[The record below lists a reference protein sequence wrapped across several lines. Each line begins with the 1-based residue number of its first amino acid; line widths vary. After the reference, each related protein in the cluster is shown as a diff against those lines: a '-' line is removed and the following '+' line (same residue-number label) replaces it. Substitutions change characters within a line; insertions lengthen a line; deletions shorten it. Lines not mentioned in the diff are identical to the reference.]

1 MPAAQHGE
9 ELAETVSGSR
19 YQRLHHMLSESA
31 WDRGGARQQ
40 LIADS
45 NAHFGYAYAL
55 VVDES
60 AFAKKGEMLA
70 GLPDNGAG
78 GYPFSIEL
86 K

>member
-1 MPAAQHGE
+1 MHKLN
-9 ELAETVSGSR
+9 LAPFFPT
-19 YQRLHHMLSESA
+19 H
-31 WDRGGARQQ
+31 QQ
-40 LIADS
+40 LIANS

-60 AFAKKGEMLA
+60 AFAKKGEMSA

-78 GYPFSIEL
+78 GYLFSIEL